1 MQFVEIHVLIDSKT
15 EWFNFGGECEKQ
27 TPLYFNQLALG
38 LFKND
43 KTFSGACRPS
53 CADQDYVS
61 LSCVVAGRALAVAS
75 PPCPSLCTASSSVDH
90 PPELTYP
97 LYPVYLLFFPPST
110 LW

>member
-1 MQFVEIHVLIDSKT
+1 MQFIEIHVLIDSKT

-53 CADQDYVS
+53 CADQDDVS

-75 PPCPSLCTASSSVDH
+75 PHPPPPPALPPSSVLVT
-90 PPELTYP
+90 LTLEP
-97 LYPVYLLFFPPST
+97 LVRLGRVLFHK
-110 LW
+110 